1 MFASLE
7 CCLAETGLCH
17 GGRRQWVRCRQLAR
31 ERPGQGT
38 QAGRGHTVGRCDDR
52 PEWHRRHAVG
62 RPALGTTIIGKSRP
76 ENGKQSEGWPTK
88 GRAANRQLSG
98 RRRSG
103 RESLGRGDVFREKGV
118 GRVPGKDEAENGALE
133 RKKALRRA
141 PCPARHGT
149 RIRPRTVGLRSY
161 RVRQ

>member
-52 PEWHRRHAVG
+52 PEWQRRHAVG

-118 GRVPGKDEAENGALE
+118 GRVPGKDEAENGRPWKEE
-133 RKKALRRA
+133 RRSEERLVL
-141 PCPARHGT
+141 PGLVWHGAQ
-149 RIRPRTVGLRSY
+149 IC
-161 RVRQ
+161 RVPWG